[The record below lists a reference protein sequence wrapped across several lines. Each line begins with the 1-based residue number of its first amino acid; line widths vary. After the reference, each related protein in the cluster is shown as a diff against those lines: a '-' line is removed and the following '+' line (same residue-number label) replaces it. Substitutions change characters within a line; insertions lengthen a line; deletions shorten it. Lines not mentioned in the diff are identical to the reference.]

1 MKFNPKTISFGR
13 HETFPLR
20 YSWLTKGFQALISNQ
35 NIFSSDEATVEL
47 GVGKNMVKSIRFWL
61 LACKMVKYSNSKY
74 EPTELGSLI
83 FDAKGGVDPY
93 LEDEVTLWLIH
104 WLISTNPKNAT
115 AWFWFFNRFHK
126 PEFMADESS
135 AALIEFANQNNIKSS
150 LTILKG
156 DTGILLRMYSRST
169 GNTRTS
175 LEEALDSPLSL
186 LGLITQAPGGRNY
199 FSYPEE
205 REDLPLC
212 VFGFAVLQL
221 LETLEKKDLPI
232 GDLMYS
238 KTDFPSLGA
247 VFRLTENSL
256 ISKLEQLG
264 QIYGDIFAV
273 RETAGIHQVYVLKT
287 TDPLNILKQYYNSE
301 DQLKN
306 AA

>member
-1 MKFNPKTISFGR
+1 MKFNPKKISFGR

-20 YSWLTKGFQALISNQ
+20 YSWLTKGFQAFISNQ
-35 NIFSSDEATVEL
+35 NIFSSYEATVEL

-74 EPTELGSLI
+74 EPTKLGSLI
-83 FDAKGGVDPY
+83 FDADGGVDPY

-115 AWFWFFNRFHK
+115 AWFWFFNHFHK
-126 PEFMADESS
+126 PEFMADEFS

-150 LTILKG
+150 LTTLKG

-186 LGLITQAPGGRNY
+186 LGLVTQAPGGRNY

-205 REDLPLC
+205 RLDLPLC

-221 LETLEKKDLPI
+221 LDTLGKKDLPI

-256 ISKLEQLG
+256 ISKLERLS

-273 RETAGIHQVYVLKT
+273 RETAGIHQVYILKT
-287 TDPLNILKQYYNSE
+287 TDPLTILNQHYKSD